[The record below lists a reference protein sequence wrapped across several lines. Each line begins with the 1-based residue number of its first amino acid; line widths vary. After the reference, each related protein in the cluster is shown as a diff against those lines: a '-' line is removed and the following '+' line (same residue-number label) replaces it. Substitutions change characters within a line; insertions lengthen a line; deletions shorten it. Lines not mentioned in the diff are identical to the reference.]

1 MILHADF
8 STGVS
13 GDKLLGALLELCEH
27 CGVAGLSDLETV
39 AATLL
44 PGITVQ
50 RERVIKSGIGASQ
63 MHIHEQDPP
72 SRNWQQIREMIATA
86 AGTGT
91 LSDNAAK
98 LAAAV
103 FSDIAS
109 AEARVHGVSI
119 DHVHF
124 HEIGAADSIID
135 IVGCCYLLDKLAPTR
150 FYATPLALGNGT
162 IKCDHGELAVPAPA
176 TVQLIKGLPVFASE
190 HLGELTTPTG
200 AALAANFITNWEPLP
215 CMRPTMVGFGAGT
228 MNLPGAAN
236 VVRVIAGEPTELSGS
251 SDDLCQDKG
260 LEDGFTV
267 QGCTLLETNI
277 DHLTPEALAFICE
290 ELLKEGAFDVW
301 QEPIVMKKGRL
312 AVCLCV
318 LCAATAAQTMSQSIS
333 AATGSLGVRSRY
345 VERTIAPRKKVVLE
359 TSFGPVP
366 FKVADISSPSES
378 VSWLRPEYEAVAA
391 LAREHNL
398 EFVELYD
405 RLVREQ
411 GRSFRDA
418 PDSL

>member
-39 AATLL
+39 ATALL

-63 MHIHEQDPP
+63 MHVHEQDPP

-86 AGTGT
+86 AEAGT

-98 LAAAV
+98 LAVAV

-119 DHVHF
+119 EHVHF

-135 IVGCCYLLDKLAPTR
+135 IVGCCYLLDALAPTR

-411 GRSFRDA
+411 GRFFRDA

>member
-398 EFVELYD
+398 EFVKLYD

>member
-63 MHIHEQDPP
+63 MHVHEQDPP

-86 AGTGT
+86 AEAGT

-98 LAAAV
+98 LAVAV

-290 ELLKEGAFDVW
+290 ELLKEGALDVW

>member
-63 MHIHEQDPP
+63 MHVHEQDPP

-86 AGTGT
+86 AEAGT

-98 LAAAV
+98 LAVAV

-135 IVGCCYLLDKLAPTR
+135 IVGCCYLLDALAPTR

-236 VVRVIAGEPTELSGS
+236 VVRVIAGEPTELSGP

-290 ELLKEGAFDVW
+290 ELLKEGALDVW

>member
-1 MILHADF
+1 
-8 STGVS
+8 
-13 GDKLLGALLELCEH
+13 
-27 CGVAGLSDLETV
+27 
-39 AATLL
+39 
-44 PGITVQ
+44 
-50 RERVIKSGIGASQ
+50 
-63 MHIHEQDPP
+63 
-72 SRNWQQIREMIATA
+72 
-86 AGTGT
+86 
-91 LSDNAAK
+91 
-98 LAAAV
+98 
-103 FSDIAS
+103 
-109 AEARVHGVSI
+109 
-119 DHVHF
+119 
-124 HEIGAADSIID
+124 
-135 IVGCCYLLDKLAPTR
+135 
-150 FYATPLALGNGT
+150 
-162 IKCDHGELAVPAPA
+162 
-176 TVQLIKGLPVFASE
+176 
-190 HLGELTTPTG
+190 
-200 AALAANFITNWEPLP
+200 
-215 CMRPTMVGFGAGT
+215 

>member
-98 LAAAV
+98 LAVAV

-290 ELLKEGAFDVW
+290 ELLKEGA
-301 QEPIVMKKGRL
+301 
-312 AVCLCV
+312 
-318 LCAATAAQTMSQSIS
+318 
-333 AATGSLGVRSRY
+333 
-345 VERTIAPRKKVVLE
+345 
-359 TSFGPVP
+359 
-366 FKVADISSPSES
+366 
-378 VSWLRPEYEAVAA
+378 
-391 LAREHNL
+391 
-398 EFVELYD
+398 
-405 RLVREQ
+405 
-411 GRSFRDA
+411 
-418 PDSL
+418 